1 MEEKAVVSGDKTNS
15 KFHKIITFIAKANLR
30 NKIKGTIEE
39 VEITSAGG
47 YRIHL
52 DEDPIKHPEAILVKL
67 NIVPGFRRC
76 GAGAAVDQ
84 LAEDHLSENYKIT
97 QTRNSTANDDA
108 RSFFTRIN
116 YVSINGALY
125 KQHRDLKTGL
135 RRQSILLEDG
145 TRTLSPGKRR
155 KYIFR

>member
-1 MEEKAVVSGDKTNS
+1 VV
-15 KFHKIITFIAKANLR
+15 
-30 NKIKGTIEE
+30 
-39 VEITSAGG
+39 ITSPGG

-52 DEDPIKHPEAILVKL
+52 DEDPLKHPEAILVKV
-67 NIVPGFRRC
+67 NIVQKFRRC

-84 LAEDHLSENYKIT
+84 LAEDHLSENFNIT

-116 YVSINGALY
+116 YVSINGELY

-135 RRQSILLEDG
+135 RRQSILLPDG
-145 TRTLSPGKRR
+145 TRTQSPGKEGRN
-155 KYIFR
+155 YVFR